1 MFLGEEKL
9 TRKRYACCV
18 VMISYRVAIKYMNRV
33 FNNRDD
39 ALRTLREISILR
51 QCHHPNI
58 NKIMDAYIP
67 QTKDSYNSVWTVL
80 VLVMLHTQA

>member
-9 TRKRYACCV
+9 TRKRYAYCV
-18 VMISYRVAIKYMNRV
+18 VMISHRVAIKYMNHV

-51 QCHHPNI
+51 QCHHPNL

>member
-1 MFLGEEKL
+1 MVQSFWEKKSLLGKGMQYNVPML
-9 TRKRYACCV
+9 
-18 VMISYRVAIKYMNRV
+18 YRVAIKYMNHV

-67 QTKDSYNSVWTVL
+67 KTKDSYNSVWTVL
-80 VLVMLHTQA
+80 VLAA

>member
-1 MFLGEEKL
+1 
-9 TRKRYACCV
+9 
-18 VMISYRVAIKYMNRV
+18 MNHV

-80 VLVMLHTQA
+80 VHVT